1 MSDLR
6 QQYKATE
13 SALLAQLMEQQAVSG
28 LQAEFGDEVRGLGA
42 KRGPFYVLVGP
53 RIPAVLVECGF
64 LSNSV
69 EAQRLATAAYQQAL
83 AEGLAASV
91 VHYLNQDVTAGTL

>member
-1 MSDLR
+1 LSDLQ
-6 QQYKATE
+6 QQYKATQ
-13 SALLAQLMEQQAVSG
+13 SALLAQVMEQQTVVA
-28 LQAEFGDEVRGLGA
+28 LQASFGNDIHGLGA

-69 EAQRLATAAYQQAL
+69 EAQRLAAPAYQQGIADAL
-83 AEGLAASV
+83 AGAV
-91 VHYLNQDVTAGTL
+91 VQYLNQDITAGTL